1 MEFRNLEKND
11 YNKGYLDLL
20 AQLTEVNKENIT
32 FEKFS
37 NFIKNLDENHKI
49 VVIIHKDKI
58 VASGTLFIENKII
71 HGISKVGHIE
81 DIVVDTESRG
91 LGLGKKIVNHMTNLA
106 KENNCYKVIL
116 NCKEEN
122 CGFYQKCG
130 YIRKETEMVQYFEES
145 KTIDISNLEC
155 NLNNITNDDIKKFN

>member
-1 MEFRNLEKND
+1 MEFRNLEIND
-11 YNKGYLDLL
+11 YYNGYLDLL
-20 AQLTEVNKENIT
+20 SQLTEVNKKNIT

-37 NFIKNLDENHKI
+37 NFIKNLNINHKI
-49 VVIIHKDKI
+49 IVIIHENKI
-58 VASGTLFIENKII
+58 VASGTLFIEDKII

-81 DIVVDTESRG
+81 DIVVDSESRG
-91 LGLGKKIVNHMTNLA
+91 LGLGKKIVSYLTNLA

-130 YIRKETEMVQYFEES
+130 YEKKE
-145 KTIDISNLEC
+145 NAL
-155 NLNNITNDDIKKFN
+155 

>member
-1 MEFRNLEKND
+1 MEFRNLEIND
-11 YNKGYLDLL
+11 YYRGYLDLL
-20 AQLTEVNKENIT
+20 SQLTEVNKENIT

-37 NFIKNLDENHKI
+37 NFIKNLNKSHKI
-49 VVIIHKDKI
+49 IVIVHQNKI
-58 VASGTLFIENKII
+58 VANGTLFIEDKVI

-81 DIVVDTESRG
+81 DVVVDSKSRG
-91 LGLGKKIVNHMTNLA
+91 LGLGKKIVTYMTNLA

-130 YIRKETEMVQYFEES
+130 YERKEIEMVKYFG
-145 KTIDISNLEC
+145 I
-155 NLNNITNDDIKKFN
+155 

>member
-1 MEFRNLEKND
+1 MEFRNLEIND
-11 YNKGYLDLL
+11 YYNGYLDLL
-20 AQLTEVNKENIT
+20 SQLTEVNKKNIT

-37 NFIKNLDENHKI
+37 NFIKNLNINHKI
-49 VVIIHKDKI
+49 IVIIHENKI
-58 VASGTLFIENKII
+58 VASGTLFIEDKII

-81 DIVVDTESRG
+81 DIVVDSESRG
-91 LGLGKKIVNHMTNLA
+91 LGLGKKIVSYLTNLA

-130 YIRKETEMVQYFEES
+130 YEKKEVEMVKYFS
-145 KTIDISNLEC
+145 Q
-155 NLNNITNDDIKKFN
+155 

>member
-1 MEFRNLEKND
+1 MEFRNLEIND
-11 YNKGYLDLL
+11 YYNGYLDLL
-20 AQLTEVNKENIT
+20 SQLTEVNKKNIT

-37 NFIKNLDENHKI
+37 NFIKNLNIKHKI
-49 VVIIHKDKI
+49 IVIIHENKI
-58 VASGTLFIENKII
+58 VASGTLFIEDKII

-81 DIVVDTESRG
+81 DIVVDSESRG
-91 LGLGKKIVNHMTNLA
+91 LGLGKKIVSYLTNLA

-130 YIRKETEMVQYFEES
+130 YERKEAEMVKYFS
-145 KTIDISNLEC
+145 Q
-155 NLNNITNDDIKKFN
+155 

>member
-1 MEFRNLEKND
+1 MEFRNLQIND
-11 YNKGYLDLL
+11 YYNGYLDLL
-20 AQLTEVNKENIT
+20 SQLTEVNKENIT

-37 NFIKNLDENHKI
+37 NFIKKLNDNHKI
-49 VVIIHKDKI
+49 IVIIHENKI
-58 VASGTLFIENKII
+58 VANGTLLIEDKII

-81 DIVVDTESRG
+81 DVVVDSESRG
-91 LGLGKKIVNHMTNLA
+91 LGLGKKIVTYMTDLA

-130 YIRKETEMVQYFEES
+130 YVRKETEMVQYFE
-145 KTIDISNLEC
+145 
-155 NLNNITNDDIKKFN
+155 